1 MKNLI
6 IIHRDLQHLYTGGQY
21 QLAQIISFCKRENI
35 KMQVIDC
42 SVLPEKVKNNRLLF
56 VLYFTKYFLEHRKN
70 IFTFTDHST
79 HFRLLVP
86 LFISRMFGGKYGL
99 NCLQTFYNFRRNIV
113 MQWVEFIC
121 EHLFLHCASLHI
133 FPSEPA
139 IKYFRLFRINHKTKS
154 IVNPAAKILCNGK
167 VEFRNQVR
175 NLIFVGQVKQWKGLD
190 VLIHALSKLKHLNL
204 KLDVVGSYD
213 SQSKYCQSLVKI
225 IQKNN
230 LERNVIFHGNLS
242 PSDLAVL
249 YKNAD
254 IYILSSRYETFGIVL
269 LEAMSFGLPIIS
281 STIPSAKQIL
291 KSMTNGI
298 FYETENPEALA
309 QAIETLSINNSLRK
323 QIHKNNLRASVK
335 PRTWEMVAD
344 ETFSAIEK
352 FLID

>member
-21 QLAQIISFCKRENI
+21 RLAQIISMCKRKNI
-35 KMQVIDC
+35 KMRIIDC
-42 SVLPEKVKNNRLLF
+42 SVLPEKIKNNRLLF

-79 HFRLLVP
+79 HFRLFVP

-99 NCLQTFYNFRRNIV
+99 NCLQTFYNFRRNII

-121 EHLFLHCASLHI
+121 EYLFLHCASLHI

-139 IKYFRLFRINHKTKS
+139 IKYFRLFRINNKTKS
-154 IVNPAAKILCNGK
+154 IVNPAAKILCKGK
-167 VEFRNQVR
+167 VEFRSQVR

-190 VLIHALSKLKHLNL
+190 VLIHGLSKLKHLNL
-204 KLDVVGSYD
+204 KLDVIGSYD

-225 IQKNN
+225 IQENN
-230 LERNVIFHGNLS
+230 LERNVIFRGNLS

-281 STIPSAKQIL
+281 STIPSAQQIL
-291 KSMTNGI
+291 KSMINGI

-309 QAIETLSINNSLRK
+309 QAIETMVTNNSLRE
-323 QIHKNNLRASVK
+323 QIHKNNLGASVD

-352 FLID
+352 FLRD